1 MHMLGRAHGAC
12 ASGGA
17 GGGGLC
23 QSRTLGSLSPKCGPV
38 MSRGGAR
45 LRNPRGIGPLVVCP
59 GARQNARGV
68 AHGPSRQWKY
78 EGRPQIDRTL
88 DVDLPGFRE
97 GSGEGETTGWGKGG
111 GGGGYLH
118 SI

>member
-68 AHGPSRQWKY
+68 TRGPSRQWKY
-78 EGRPQIDRTL
+78 EGRSQIDRTL
-88 DVDLPGFRE
+88 DVNLPGFRD
-97 GSGEGETTGWGKGG
+97 GEGGRGG
-111 GGGGYLH
+111 G
-118 SI
+118 SERSDV

>member
-1 MHMLGRAHGAC
+1 MW
-12 ASGGA
+12 S
-17 GGGGLC
+17 
-23 QSRTLGSLSPKCGPV
+23 SD
-38 MSRGGAR
+38 MSRGSAR
-45 LRNPRGIGPLVVCP
+45 LHSPRGIGPLVVCP

-97 GSGEGETTGWGKGG
+97 GSGEGGDVEMVVVSRGMWVGRGGVKSGAKVGQNQRKGKF
-111 GGGGYLH
+111 
-118 SI
+118 